1 MPLAEVELPI
11 DTSLAPA
18 DVLAF
23 LREADRRIEEFQAT
37 SSTPGF
43 VPSDYVGAYGVL
55 RSIAATNIAA
65 GSLFCEWGS
74 GFGVVAGL
82 AAMLEFDSYGIEIDE
97 ALVAGARGLAADF
110 DLHVE
115 FVRDSF
121 IPFGGEDCA
130 DVPLTFA
137 WLTAETGR
145 AEEEL
150 GLAVDDFDI
159 IFAYPWPDEE
169 HVIYDLFRRYAGVG
183 ALLVTYHGGEG
194 FRLRRKT
201 ARRPGRKQRRHSAKN
216 GNGRRGH

>member
-1 MPLAEVELPI
+1 MPLVEVELSI
-11 DTSLAPA
+11 DKAAVPP

-23 LREADRRIEEFQAT
+23 LRDADRRIEQFQAT
-37 SSTPGF
+37 STTPGF

-55 RSIAATNIAA
+55 RSIAATNVAA

-74 GFGVVAGL
+74 GFGVIAAM
-82 AAMLEFDSYGIEIDE
+82 AAMLDFDAYGIEIDE
-97 ALVAGARGLAADF
+97 KLVAGARELAADF
-110 DLHVE
+110 DLPVE

-121 IPFGGEDCA
+121 IPSGGEDCA
-130 DVPLTFA
+130 DVPITFA

-150 GLAVDDFDI
+150 GLAVDDFDV

-194 FRLRRKT
+194 FRIRRKT
-201 ARRPGRKQRRHSAKN
+201 ARRVGRTQRHSAKG
-216 GNGRRGH
+216 GNGRHRN

>member
-1 MPLAEVELPI
+1 MPLVNVELSVDAAAVP
-11 DTSLAPA
+11 P

-23 LREADRRIEEFQAT
+23 LGEADRRIEQFQAT
-37 SSTPGF
+37 STAPGF

-55 RSIAATNIAA
+55 RTIAAVNIAA

-74 GFGVVAGL
+74 GFGVVASL
-82 AAMLEFDSYGIEIDE
+82 AAMLEFDAYGIEIDE
-97 ALVAGARGLAADF
+97 GLVAGARDLAADF
-110 DLHVE
+110 EVPVE
-115 FVRDSF
+115 FVHDSF
-121 IPFGGEDCA
+121 IPSGGEDCA

-150 GLAVDDFDI
+150 GLAIDDFDV

-194 FRLRRKT
+194 FHIRRKT
-201 ARRPGRKQRRHSAKN
+201 AKKVGRKNRRQSAKDAD
-216 GNGRRGH
+216 